1 MSRRGALYFVGW
13 ILLLPPTN
21 GKNVMLD
28 APLAKWKNAGIY
40 DSVEDCR
47 GVIERLQS
55 GIKARESE
63 TRADAAQCVAGD
75 DPRLK
80 PD

>member
-1 MSRRGALYFVGW
+1 L
-13 ILLLPPTN
+13 
-21 GKNVMLD
+21 
-28 APLAKWKNAGIY
+28 PLAY
-40 DSVEDCR
+40 LDCVEDCR

-63 TRADAAQCVAGD
+63 TRADAAQCLASD

>member
-1 MSRRGALYFVGW
+1 LAWQRKGDL
-13 ILLLPPTN
+13 
-21 GKNVMLD
+21 
-28 APLAKWKNAGIY
+28 PLAY
-40 DSVEDCR
+40 LDCVEDCR

-63 TRADAAQCVAGD
+63 RRADAAQCLASD